1 MEINPPLV
9 AGPSTFRPTPA
20 LGVTYVLDTEEEDI
34 KPVIPL
40 PPGLDDVNDKDYDPN
55 EDQDIDENDSEERF
69 PYPTPSSVVHGKR
82 KATEIYVVDEEETYR
97 LRGKKTRCAW
107 SLCVKPCV
115 TSDV

>member
-34 KPVIPL
+34 KPIIPL
-40 PPGLDDVNDKDYDPN
+40 LPGVDDVNDKDYDPN
-55 EDQDIDENDSEERF
+55 EDQDIGEDDSEERF

-82 KATEIYVVDEEETYR
+82 KVTEIYDVDEETLYR
-97 LRGKKTRCAW
+97 LRGKKTRCAC
-107 SLCVKPCV
+107 SLRVRL
-115 TSDV
+115 